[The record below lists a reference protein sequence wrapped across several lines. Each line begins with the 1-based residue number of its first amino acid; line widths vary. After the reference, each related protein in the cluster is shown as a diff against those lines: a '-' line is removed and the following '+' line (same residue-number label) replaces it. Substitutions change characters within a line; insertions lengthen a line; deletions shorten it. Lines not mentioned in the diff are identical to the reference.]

1 MSDRK
6 FKLSTPAVIGF
17 MLITD
22 FILLDQLSK
31 WAILEYVFKGENQME
46 TLDIFAWL
54 TSTFRL
60 PATSVEIFSFF
71 NLTMVWN
78 EGISFGLFQNGNPWP
93 LIILSLAIC
102 GFFTRWLTQTNSW
115 FEAIAL
121 SMVIGG
127 ALGNVIDRLHFGA
140 VADFIDIHWNGWH
153 YPAFNAADSFISVGI
168 VMLIGY
174 SLFSGR
180 GNKESQ

>member
-1 MSDRK
+1 MSGATRK
-6 FKLSTPAVIGF
+6 ISIPSLIGF
-17 MLITD
+17 ALIID
-22 FILLDQLSK
+22 FIIIDQLSK
-31 WAILEYVFKGENQME
+31 WAILEFVFKPENEME
-46 TLDIFAWL
+46 ALGIMEWI

-60 PATSVEIFSFF
+60 PMTSIEVLPFF

-78 EGISFGLFQNGNPWP
+78 EGISFGLFQTGNPWP
-93 LIILSLAIC
+93 LIILSLVISA
-102 GFFTRWLTQTNSW
+102 FFVHWLFKSDSR
-115 FEAIAL
+115 FESIAL

-180 GNKESQ
+180 DNKESQ